1 MYRIV
6 IARRFQLR
14 LNIYHACFFV
24 LGVQKKEKEKKKKK
38 VTLAATFIKNDKTLN
53 REKERDCK

>member
-1 MYRIV
+1 MYK

>member
-24 LGVQKKEKEKKKKK
+24 LGVQKKEKEKKKKEGH
-38 VTLAATFIKNDKTLN
+38 VSGDIY
-53 REKERDCK
+53 

>member
-1 MYRIV
+1 MYR

-24 LGVQKKEKEKKKKK
+24 LGVQKKEKEKKKKEGH
-38 VTLAATFIKNDKTLN
+38 VSGDIY
-53 REKERDCK
+53 